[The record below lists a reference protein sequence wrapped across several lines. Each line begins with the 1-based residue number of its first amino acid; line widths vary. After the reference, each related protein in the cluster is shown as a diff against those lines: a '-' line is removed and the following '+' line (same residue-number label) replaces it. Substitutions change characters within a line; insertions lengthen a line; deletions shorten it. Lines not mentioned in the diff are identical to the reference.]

1 MAETPDHYGT
11 SEPEPHVESHGDA
24 VTPERTRPRTG
35 PIVWGALF
43 LAFCAW
49 ITQRAFFPEAIAPEL
64 WLTAIAIGLGVLLL
78 GVGIA
83 VGVRDRRGR
92 EPHPLD

>member
-1 MAETPDHYGT
+1 MNDTHEHYRAG
-11 SEPEPHVESHGDA
+11 EPEPHSDPA
-24 VTPERTRPRTG
+24 VAAAPARTSPRTG
-35 PIVWGALF
+35 PIVWGTLF

-83 VGVRDRRGR
+83 VGIKDRRGR
-92 EPHPLD
+92 EPHTFN

>member
-1 MAETPDHYGT
+1 MTETPDHYGT
-11 SEPEPHVESHGDA
+11 GEPEPHIEPDVVAARPD
-24 VTPERTRPRTG
+24 RTRPRTG
-35 PIVWGALF
+35 PIVWGTLF

-83 VGVRDRRGR
+83 VGVRDRRSR
-92 EPHPLD
+92 EPHPLN

>member
-1 MAETPDHYGT
+1 MAETPEHYGT
-11 SEPEPHVESHGDA
+11 SEPEPHVEPRVAAGP
-24 VTPERTRPRTG
+24 PERARPRTG
-35 PIVWGALF
+35 PIVWGTLF

-64 WLTAIAIGLGVLLL
+64 WLTSIAIGLGVLLL

-92 EPHPLD
+92 EAHPLN